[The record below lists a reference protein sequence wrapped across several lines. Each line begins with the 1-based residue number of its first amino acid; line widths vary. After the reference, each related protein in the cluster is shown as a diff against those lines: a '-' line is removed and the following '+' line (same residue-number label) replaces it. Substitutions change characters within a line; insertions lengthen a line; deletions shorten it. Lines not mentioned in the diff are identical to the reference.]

1 MIQCFETKLSDLNA
15 VAGCHMLSFPGSLS
29 TKLGRS
35 YCMKMLSWYVV
46 SDRGML
52 FHLSEGD
59 KLIGYCGGIM
69 SRIPGQ
75 HGSAT
80 SMTQH
85 TFGSLVLNLMIRP
98 WLIFHHEI
106 RGNIP
111 LILKNIRLRFLGVAS
126 GKNMSPPA
134 SDKEFIPSMGLVVIG
149 VSPEH
154 QGKGYG
160 SLLLREFEARARKE
174 GFKKISLSVRKE
186 NLQAITSYK
195 RNGWV
200 IGREGQEELYMYKNL
215 D

>member
-1 MIQCFETKLSDLNA
+1 MICRTSTHDDLKKIA
-15 VAGCHMLSFPGSLS
+15 ICHIRAFPKSLS
-29 TKLGRS
+29 SKLGLNYAARMIS
-35 YCMKMLSWYVV
+35 FYLED
-46 SDRGML
+46 DRGVL
-52 FHLSEGD
+52 FHAEEGD
-59 KLIGYCGGIM
+59 EITGYCGGLM
-69 SRIPGQ
+69 NRVPGR

-111 LILKNIRLRFLGVAS
+111 LILKNIRLRLSGDAS
-126 GKNMSPPA
+126 RKKTSPPA
-134 SDKEFIPSMGLVVIG
+134 LDKEFIPSMGLVVIG

-186 NLQAITSYK
+186 NHQAITSYK

-200 IGREGQEELYMYKNL
+200 VGREGQEELYMYKNL